1 MSDNRRKNIF
11 EALAV
16 SVIVMYRKMLS
27 PLFPPSCIYT
37 PTCSEYAETAIRR
50 YGLFKGLRLAI
61 RRILR
66 CHPFRKGGYDPV
78 PDKWENRK

>member
-1 MSDNRRKNIF
+1 MSEKRKRNIF
-11 EALAV
+11 EKLITSA
-16 SVIVMYRKMLS
+16 IVMYRKVLS

-50 YGLFKGLRLAI
+50 YGLVKGCRLAI

-66 CHPFRKGGYDPV
+66 CHPFREGGYDPV

>member
-1 MSDNRRKNIF
+1 MSDNLRKNIF
-11 EALAV
+11 ETLAI
-16 SVIVMYRKMLS
+16 STIVMYRKMLS

-37 PTCSEYAETAIRR
+37 PTCSEYAETAIMR
-50 YGLFKGLRLAI
+50 YGLFKGLRLAT

-66 CHPFRKGGYDPV
+66 CHPFREGGYDPV